1 MIQRYTLPEMG
12 ALWTEEARY
21 QSWLD
26 VEIGVCEAWAAKG
39 KIPAKDMAA
48 IRKNAG
54 FSVKEIE
61 KIEAVVRHDV
71 IAFLTSVANHINKGS
86 TGKRKKGSS
95 QNSKLKTLNS
105 SRFVHMGMTSSDLV
119 DSAMALRM
127 VKAVD
132 MVIKRQE
139 VFVRALAKLA
149 KKHKYTV
156 MIGRSHN
163 IHAEPITFGLKVLIW
178 YFEAKRNLS
187 RLKDARREIAVGKIS
202 GAVGNYANIHPAIE
216 RAALLKIGLRPVE
229 IANQVVQRDR
239 YAVLMNALAVAAAS
253 IEKIAVNI
261 RLMQHSEI
269 LETEEPFA
277 KGQKGSSAMPHKR
290 NPVVCEQLSGLARL
304 VRTNALAGVEN
315 MALWHERDISHSS
328 VERIIVPDNLILL
341 DYMLEKI
348 TWIVNDMKVYK
359 ENMQRNLN
367 HLRGLVFSQQV
378 LLTLISRGISR
389 EDAYEIVQTNAMKI
403 WGGDPEDFKTKLLKD
418 RRVMEKMTEKEVE
431 SIFDVKYY
439 LKHVEAFYKRM

>member
-71 IAFLTSVANHINKGS
+71 IAFLTSVANHINRGS
-86 TGKRKKGSS
+86 GKIKNKKSKIK
-95 QNSKLKTLNS
+95 NSS

-139 VFVRALAKLA
+139 VFVKALAKLA

-216 RAALLKIGLRPVE
+216 KAALLKIGLRPVE

-348 TWIVNDMKVYK
+348 TWIINDMKVYK

-418 RRVMEKMTEKEVE
+418 RSVMEKMTEKEVE
-431 SIFDVKYY
+431 SIFDVNYY